1 VVSGFMSGIG
11 VIIIL
16 IQTLPFVGM
25 ATVPSGA
32 SGVLHEWANTA
43 ILFNSAALIIACITL
58 AIMTFWPARLQKL
71 LPPPLAAL
79 VARTL
84 LGLYVF
90 NGAPVI
96 GDVPTGLPDLRRPFL
111 TIINLPSIV
120 QPAFVL
126 VLLGTIDSLLTPLV
140 ANSITRTRHKSD
152 RELIGQGIANM
163 VAT

>member
-1 VVSGFMSGIG
+1 MSGIG

-16 IQTLPFVGM
+16 IQTLPFVGR

-32 SGVLHEWANTA
+32 SGVLHKRANNA
-43 ILFNSAALIIACITL
+43 IHFNSAALTIACITL
-58 AIMTFWPARLQKL
+58 AIMIFWPARLQKL

-96 GDVPTGLPDLRRPFL
+96 GDVPIGMPDLRLLFL
-111 TIINLPSIV
+111 TIINPPSIV

-140 ANSITRTRHKSD
+140 AHSITAHDTNP
-152 RELIGQGIANM
+152 IVN
-163 VAT
+163 

>member
-1 VVSGFMSGIG
+1 MSGIG

-25 ATVPSGA
+25 ATVPNGA
-32 SGVLHEWANTA
+32 SGVPHEWANTA

-58 AIMTFWPARLQKL
+58 AIMTFWPARLQKS

-96 GDVPTGLPDLRRPFL
+96 GDVPTGLPDLRLPFL

-140 ANSITRTRHKSD
+140 ADSITRTRHKSD